1 MVQSRLLTVVAVAV
15 LLPAAIVIDGLHAA
29 KAQSPKTQKA
39 AAASVAPVS
48 FINDVAPILKENCFA
63 CHDAKKRKGKLD
75 MTTYEGLR
83 KGGTKDDPIAAG
95 KPEESLICDLVTATD
110 KSRMPPREAGDALPR
125 EKIELIA
132 RWIKEGAK
140 LDAGLAAKADL
151 LRELRVRW
159 KPPPPPAVYPYPA
172 AVTALAFSADD
183 RSLVVGGHHELM
195 VWDIAKGTLVERVY
209 TRAERTYGLSFLPD
223 GKLAVAGG
231 RPGQQ
236 GDVRIYDLHGGTSHK
251 QNGITILDGVADKK
265 VMIAELAETDDA
277 VLCLSSSP
285 DGKKLAAGGCDRLVR
300 VWDVSAGYSR
310 ARLKQTI
317 ENHADWVFGVTFS
330 PDGKRLFTASR
341 DKTAK
346 VWDLAAKES
355 VQTFPDHQNSVYAV
369 AVKPDGKIAVSGG
382 EDNQIRLWNATGEG
396 KQIRAL
402 GGHSRA
408 VHKVVCHPKQPIIV
422 SCSADNTMRIWNA
435 DTGAAV
441 RTLSGHS
448 DWIYALALSTD
459 GRFIASGSYNGEVR
473 IWKLTDGALVKSFIA
488 APKPSERSAKQLD
501 QAQPRAVKR

>member
-1 MVQSRLLTVVAVAV
+1 MFQFRLLTVLV
-15 LLPAAIVIDGLHAA
+15 AAILLSAATRIDRLHAA
-29 KAQSPKTQKA
+29 RAQSPQPRKGA
-39 AAASVAPVS
+39 AGPVAPVS

-83 KGGTKDDPIAAG
+83 KGGTKDDPITPG
-95 KPEESLICDLVTATD
+95 RPEESLICDLVTATD
-110 KSRMPPREAGDALPR
+110 KTRMPPREAGDALPR
-125 EKIELIA
+125 EKVELIA
-132 RWIKEGAK
+132 RWIKEGAM
-140 LDAGLAAKADL
+140 LDTGIAAKADL

-172 AVTALAFSADD
+172 AVTALAFSPDD

-195 VWDIAKGTLVERVY
+195 VWDIAKGALVERVY

-236 GDVRIYDLHGGTSHK
+236 GDVRIYDLHGGNSQK
-251 QNGITILDGVADKK
+251 RNGVTILDGVTDKK

-277 VLCLSSSP
+277 VLCLSISP

-300 VWDVSAGYSR
+300 VWDVSAGYS
-310 ARLKQTI
+310 ATRLEQTI
-317 ENHADWVFGVTFS
+317 ENHADWVFGVAFS

-355 VQTFPDHQNSVYAV
+355 AQTFPDHQNSVYAV

-382 EDNQIRLWNATGEG
+382 EDNQIRFWHATGEG

-408 VHKVVCHPKQPIIV
+408 VHKVIYHPKQPIVI
-422 SCSADNTMRIWNA
+422 SCSADNSVRIWNT

-441 RTLSGHS
+441 RSLSGHS
-448 DWIYALALSTD
+448 DWVYALALSTD
-459 GRFIASGSYNGEVR
+459 GRLIASGSYNGEVR
-473 IWKLTDGALVKSFIA
+473 IWKLADGALVKSFIA
-488 APKPSERSAKQLD
+488 APRPSERSAKQREP
-501 QAQPRAVKR
+501 APPRAVKK

>member
-1 MVQSRLLTVVAVAV
+1 
-15 LLPAAIVIDGLHAA
+15 
-29 KAQSPKTQKA
+29 
-39 AAASVAPVS
+39 
-48 FINDVAPILKENCFA
+48 
-63 CHDAKKRKGKLD
+63 
-75 MTTYEGLR
+75 
-83 KGGTKDDPIAAG
+83 
-95 KPEESLICDLVTATD
+95 
-110 KSRMPPREAGDALPR
+110 
-125 EKIELIA
+125 
-132 RWIKEGAK
+132 
-140 LDAGLAAKADL
+140 
-151 LRELRVRW
+151 
-159 KPPPPPAVYPYPA
+159 
-172 AVTALAFSADD
+172 LAFSPDD

-195 VWDIAKGTLVERVY
+195 VWDIAQGALVERVY

-236 GDVRIYDLHGGTSHK
+236 GDVRIYDLHGGTSQK
-251 QNGITILDGVADKK
+251 KNGITILDGVTDKK

-300 VWDVSAGYSR
+300 VWDVSAGYSQ
-310 ARLKQTI
+310 ARLEQTI
-317 ENHADWVFGVTFS
+317 ENHADWVFGVAFS

-355 VQTFPDHQNSVYAV
+355 AQTFPDHQNSVYGV

-382 EDNQIRLWNATGEG
+382 EDNQVRFWNATGEG
-396 KQIRAL
+396 KQIRVL

-408 VHKVVCHPKQPIIV
+408 VHKVVYHPKEPMVV
-422 SCSADNTMRIWNA
+422 SCSADNTVRIWNA

-448 DWIYALALSTD
+448 DWVYALALSND
-459 GRFIASGSYNGEVR
+459 GRLIASGSYNGEVR
-473 IWKLTDGALVKSFIA
+473 IWKLADGALVKSFVA

-501 QAQPRAVKR
+501 LAQPRAVKK